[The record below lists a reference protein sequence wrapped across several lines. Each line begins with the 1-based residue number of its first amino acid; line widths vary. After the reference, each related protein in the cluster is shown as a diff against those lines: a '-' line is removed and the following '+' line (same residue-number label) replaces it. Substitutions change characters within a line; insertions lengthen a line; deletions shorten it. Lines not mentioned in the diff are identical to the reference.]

1 MFNDSL
7 YDTTGVCRHGLSVDL
22 INKKQILFVPVL
34 QTKVISEAATIY
46 DYPMDAEE
54 IGRFVFKFFE
64 QMKMRNLTFHT
75 PYKNYWLMPRGI
87 RSFKKYVEATFSVS
101 LTWYGDVIKVC
112 RWFPAHDRG
121 FEPEY
126 SCNDIAI
133 SASVSAKELGEFIL
147 QQFNYIEEKRK
158 PSLGLKYGEKNE
170 Y

>member
-1 MFNDSL
+1 MMFNDSL

-75 PYKNYWLMPRGI
+75 PYKNYWLMPKGI
-87 RSFKKYVEATFSVS
+87 RSFKKFVESAFSVD
-101 LTWYGDVIKVC
+101 LTWEGDVFKVC

-121 FEPEY
+121 FEPEH
-126 SCNDIAI
+126 SSNDITI
-133 SASVSAKELGEFIL
+133 STSVSEKELGEFIL
-147 QQFNYIEEKRK
+147 QQFDYIEKKRQ
-158 PSLGLKYGEKNE
+158 SS
-170 Y
+170 